1 MADKADKDG
10 VSPASGVSAQGAAAR
25 APLGQVPSASPG
37 LSPALP
43 RLNFDQQRG
52 AVVVWRKGGC
62 GPWSGEKALFLAG
75 EVLSET

>member
-43 RLNFDQQRG
+43 RLNFDQQRC
-52 AVVVWRKGGC
+52 VRR
-62 GPWSGEKALFLAG
+62 
-75 EVLSET
+75 